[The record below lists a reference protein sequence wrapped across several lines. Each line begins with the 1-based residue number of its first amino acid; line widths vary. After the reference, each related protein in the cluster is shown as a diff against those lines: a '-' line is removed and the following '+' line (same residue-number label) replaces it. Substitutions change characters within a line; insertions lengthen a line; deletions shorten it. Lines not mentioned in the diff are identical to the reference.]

1 MDRIATITRGERAF
15 YIVHEINQPLTAVH
29 ANAEAALRWL
39 AHDNANVDEA
49 KNAIRRVL
57 GNSHLARD
65 VARNLGLLYRR
76 EAAAYSEIHV
86 NALIKDVLALMMVEL
101 HQQDV
106 VFETDLADN
115 VVPVRGEKRKLESVL
130 VNLVMNGIEAMPP
143 AAGQQRLRISTGR
156 NGRGDVVVAI
166 ADNGSGIAPAEARRI
181 FEPWFTTKAEG
192 LGLGLPMSQL
202 IVECHGGRLWA
213 TPNTPRG
220 SVFQFSIPTT
230 RCYLDVDGG
239 I

>member
-1 MDRIATITRGERAF
+1 MDQIAMITRGERAF
-15 YIVHEINQPLTAVH
+15 YIVQQINQPLTAVH
-29 ANAEAALRWL
+29 TNAEAALRWL

-49 KNAIRRVL
+49 KNALRRVL
-57 GNSHLARD
+57 GSSHRARD

-76 EAAAYSEIHV
+76 EAPAYSDIHV
-86 NALIKDVLALMMVEL
+86 NALIRDVLELMRTEL
-101 HQQDV
+101 KRQDV
-106 VFETDLADN
+106 VFETDLAED
-115 VVPVRGEKRKLESVL
+115 VVPVRGERQKLECVL
-130 VNLVMNGIEAMPP
+130 VNLLMNAIEAIP
-143 AAGQQRLRISTGR
+143 ATAGQHRLRISTAC

-166 ADNGSGIAPAEARRI
+166 ADYGDGIAPAEARRI
-181 FEPWFTTKAEG
+181 FEPWFTTKAQG
-192 LGLGLPMSQL
+192 LGLGLSMSQL

-230 RCYLDVDGG
+230 RCYMDVDGG